1 MAESSFQNRLQ
12 EEFEA
17 RRKKN
22 SRYSLR
28 TFAAFLR
35 TDHSSL
41 SQILRHRRSIP
52 ATQIRSWGKKLG
64 MAAEEIAVHVAAQHV
79 PDASVT
85 RRQEQ
90 LRHWTAEAMA
100 IVDDRT
106 HWLILRLLSSRG
118 FQPDCRWIAEQINTS
133 VDEVNVALSRLLRL
147 RLLEMC
153 PSGQWKSL
161 MGRGQQTEAQFQKR
175 ALVRIRE
182 LAAENGVQFR
192 PTTR

>member
-1 MAESSFQNRLQ
+1 
-12 EEFEA
+12 
-17 RRKKN
+17 
-22 SRYSLR
+22 
-28 TFAAFLR
+28 
-35 TDHSSL
+35 
-41 SQILRHRRSIP
+41 
-52 ATQIRSWGKKLG
+52 